1 MRQLKHMAGDVT
13 IRQVASTWP
22 ACAEILEQYPNARW
36 NGRWSLQ
43 DLASFARAS
52 GVDESVLL
60 ERLSQAARVPV
71 AESGSTRGEASPLP
85 IIFVALGV
93 ALTLGAG
100 WGVMLLLRIAL
111 GVDYGVVSGAS
122 VHVHGVAQLWGWMAL
137 FIFAVGTH
145 LLRQNTTRPAPVWLE
160 RVATICVVAGLLAFF
175 AGLSE
180 RVHNLFPRIDITGS
194 CLLLAAAVL
203 FGISVSWSLSGA
215 AKSQRKHGFVF
226 LVGWLWIWA
235 ATDLWLRLH
244 YSRDQV
250 LPDNARKL
258 LIILPVLGLGTN
270 AVYGFGVRLIP
281 GLLNIGR
288 LRHEILAVA
297 MTVHNIGLC
306 LFLIPRRTTEVFG
319 AALMSIAAIMYLIGM
334 DWLRSKPSRP
344 IYGIDTRGHILI
356 RAAFFWLVVGLAMI
370 LVQQFFP
377 DLPHAYSGA
386 WRHAL
391 TVGFITTMILGVG
404 QRIVPI
410 FIKQPIASTRI
421 MLLSAALIILGNAGR
436 VVLELATIGG
446 WRWAFTLMGM
456 TGILELT
463 ALVLFAL
470 NLAMT
475 VRRRRRIY
483 RKEDS
488 LTPAVRVREAVN
500 ARPELQQRL
509 SDIGIDMFDDAPFI
523 APSMTF
529 GALALACGHEPRD
542 HISGLVLK
550 SGTSTAP
557 RRLDDTS
564 VKAQS

>member
-1 MRQLKHMAGDVT
+1 
-13 IRQVASTWP
+13 
-22 ACAEILEQYPNARW
+22 
-36 NGRWSLQ
+36 
-43 DLASFARAS
+43 
-52 GVDESVLL
+52 
-60 ERLSQAARVPV
+60 
-71 AESGSTRGEASPLP
+71 
-85 IIFVALGV
+85 
-93 ALTLGAG
+93 
-100 WGVMLLLRIAL
+100 MLLLRIAL
-111 GVDYGVVSGAS
+111 GVDYGIVSGAS
-122 VHVHGVAQLWGWMAL
+122 VHVHGIAQLWGWMAL

-160 RVATICVVAGLLAFF
+160 RVATVCVVAGLLAFF
-175 AGLSE
+175 AGLSD
-180 RVHNLFPRIDITGS
+180 RMRNVLPRIDVAGS

-226 LVGWLWIWA
+226 LIGWLWIWA
-235 ATDLWLRLH
+235 ATDLWLRLQ
-244 YSRDQV
+244 YSNEQV

-258 LIILPVLGLGTN
+258 LITLPVLGLGTN
-270 AVYGFGVRLIP
+270 AIYGFGIRLIP
-281 GLLNIGR
+281 GLLNIAR
-288 LRHEILAVA
+288 LRHGILGVA
-297 MTVHNIGLC
+297 LMVQNLGLC
-306 LFLIPRRTTEVFG
+306 LFLIPQRMTEASG
-319 AALMSIAAIMYLIGM
+319 ATLMFIASMMYLMGM

-356 RAAFFWLVVGLAMI
+356 RVAFFWLVVGLAMI

-421 MLLSAALIILGNAGR
+421 MLLSAALIIIGNAGR
-436 VVLELATIGG
+436 VVLELATISG
-446 WRWAFTLMGM
+446 WRWTFTLMGM

-463 ALVLFAL
+463 ALVLFAM

-483 RKEDS
+483 RAHDP
-488 LTPAVRVREAVN
+488 LTPDVRVREAVN
-500 ARPELQQRL
+500 ARPELQQRIHEL
-509 SDIGIDMFDDAPFI
+509 GIDMFDDAPFI

-529 GALALACGHEPRD
+529 GALALACGREPRD
-542 HISGLVLK
+542 LIGELNP
-550 SGTSTAP
+550 AEP
-557 RRLDDTS
+557 
-564 VKAQS
+564 VKAATNDATGFA